1 MLNRPSMQLPD
12 VNRQPAIDKL
22 DRRDWLKAVGLACGA
37 IAASPSLIA
46 ASIQASTERAVER
59 RTVRLS
65 LNENPFGPAPSVIAA
80 LQREFANLCRYTD
93 SGFGELSSFIAAK
106 ESIAEEQIILGE
118 ILEPLGTLL
127 SLQGGPGGE
136 FVYSD
141 PGYTALIDSAAAVGG
156 VGISV
161 PLDRDMQNDL
171 PAIASR
177 VNERTRAVFLVNT
190 HNPTGTVNDA
200 LELKRFVDTLS
211 KRTLV
216 IVDEAYLEFAD
227 SFAQRTL
234 APLVSAG
241 ANAIVFRTF
250 AKAYGLAGLD
260 IGYGLVPKAIAQT
273 LRKQGFDNPHFFNRL
288 AVAAATASLKDLNYV
303 TAVAGKVARER
314 EIWFKLTRELRVKA
328 TASSGNFIFMETGMP
343 HADFATSLL
352 KEGVD
357 IGRAFPPYDRWA
369 RISVGLPEEN
379 DVARAAVRKVLAA
392 LAPRKS
398 RLTSH
403 SFSAD
408 GSRFR

>member
-1 MLNRPSMQLPD
+1 MLNRPSMQLPTVD
-12 VNRQPAIDKL
+12 QPSVTDKL
-22 DRRDWLKAVGLACGA
+22 DRRDWLKAIGLACGA

-46 ASIQASTERAVER
+46 GPIEASTGRAPEKR
-59 RTVRLS
+59 PVRLS

-80 LQREFANLCRYTD
+80 LQREFADLCRYTD
-93 SGFGELSSFIAAK
+93 SGFSELSSSIAAK
-106 ESIAEEQIILGE
+106 EDIEKEQIILGE
-118 ILEPLGTLL
+118 ILEPLGTHL

-136 FVYSD
+136 FIYSD

-156 VGISV
+156 VGIAV
-161 PLDRDMQNDL
+161 PLNGDMRNDL
-171 PAIASR
+171 PTIAAK
-177 VNERTRAVFLVNT
+177 VNERTRAVFLVNP

-200 LELKRFVDTLS
+200 LELKRFVQTLS

-227 SFAQRTL
+227 SFPQRTL
-234 APLVSAG
+234 APLVSGG

-273 LRKQGFDNPHFFNRL
+273 LRKQGLDNPHLFNRL
-288 AVAAATASLKDLNYV
+288 AVAAATASLKDANYV
-303 TAVAGKVARER
+303 STVAGKVALER
-314 EIWFKLTRELRVKA
+314 EIWSKLLRELRIRT
-328 TASSGNFIFMETGMP
+328 TASSGNFLFIETGMP
-343 HADFATSLL
+343 HADFAVALL

-392 LAPRKS
+392 R
-398 RLTSH
+398 
-403 SFSAD
+403 D
-408 GSRFR
+408 